1 MNFNAPCEDSAPSK
15 RHAKLISV
23 TPAHAGAGQHPTLEA
38 ACPGPAFAG
47 SLGQRKVSGNKSGGL
62 TVYRVRDGN
71 EEMADATPQAVA
83 AGRFER
89 VVMPHLDAAYNLAR
103 WLVRNT
109 QDAED
114 IVQEAYLRAFKFF
127 GGFQG
132 GDGRAWLLKI
142 VRNTSY
148 TFLEKNRPASLTEE
162 FDEKVHVREERVPD
176 VEESMM
182 RSVESRMLREAL
194 EELPVNFREVLVMRE
209 LEGLSY
215 KEIAEL
221 VGAPIGTVMSGLA
234 RGRERLREALLRAR
248 AKEGT
253 RGL

>member
-1 MNFNAPCEDSAPSK
+1 MPD
-15 RHAKLISV
+15 LI
-23 TPAHAGAGQHPTLEA
+23 Q
-38 ACPGPAFAG
+38 
-47 SLGQRKVSGNKSGGL
+47 KSGN
-62 TVYRVRDGN
+62 
-71 EEMADATPQAVA
+71 
-83 AGRFER
+83 AGRFEQ
-89 VVMPHLDAAYNLAR
+89 VLMPHLDAAYNLAR

-132 GDGRAWLLKI
+132 GDARAWLLKI

-148 TFLEKNRPASLTEE
+148 SFLEKNRPAALAEE
-162 FDEKVHVREERVPD
+162 FDEQVHAQETPVPD
-176 VEESMM
+176 AEATMV
-182 RSVESRMLREAL
+182 RSVESRMLGEAL
-194 EELPVNFREVLVMRE
+194 AELPVNFREVLVLRE

-221 VGAPIGTVMSGLA
+221 IGVPIGTVMSSLA
-234 RGRERLREALLRAR
+234 RGRERLREGLLRAR

-253 RGL
+253 RGLR